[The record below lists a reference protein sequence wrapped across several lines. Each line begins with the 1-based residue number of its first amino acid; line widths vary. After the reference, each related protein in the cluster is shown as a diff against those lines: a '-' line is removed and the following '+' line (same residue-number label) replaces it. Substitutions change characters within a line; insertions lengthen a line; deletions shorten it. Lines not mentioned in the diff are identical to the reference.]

1 MKTFKIR
8 QDVALFWNSPCK
20 HSVILWSSAQ
30 FQGFCCNLIQRK
42 GYICLC
48 ALYKITLK
56 SQGNRPKS
64 FYFLFTPCYETAEK
78 APGCFLLPGSWN
90 VQLLEVFKQ
99 HGEACTH
106 CPCKGQLNSTV
117 FASQSQEVSSSDKI
131 KIVYSVTGQPGTF
144 KHFQKGLGR
153 EAKKENNL
161 FSLFLQQCLMGVKG
175 PAYRNHVVNWQ
186 KKLPISIFA
195 CPPVNLYQSWGQS
208 DLFCPFTKRT

>member
-8 QDVALFWNSPCK
+8 QDVPLFWNSPCK

-99 HGEACTH
+99 HGEAWIH
-106 CPCKGQLNSTV
+106 YPCKGQLNSTV

-131 KIVYSVTGQPGTF
+131 KIVYSVTGQPATF
-144 KHFQKGLGR
+144 KHFQKGLGKR
-153 EAKKENNL
+153 SKERKWFIL
-161 FSLFLQQCLMGVKG
+161 IILATMFDGGEGACL
-175 PAYRNHVVNWQ
+175 
-186 KKLPISIFA
+186 
-195 CPPVNLYQSWGQS
+195 
-208 DLFCPFTKRT
+208 